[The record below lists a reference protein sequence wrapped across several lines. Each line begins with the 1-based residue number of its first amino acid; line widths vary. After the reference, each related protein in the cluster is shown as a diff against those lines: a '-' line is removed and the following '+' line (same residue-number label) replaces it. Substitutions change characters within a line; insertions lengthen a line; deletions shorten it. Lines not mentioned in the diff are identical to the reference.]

1 MVKIA
6 ITGKQCAGKTTVADI
21 LLEEFGGEK
30 IKFIDKLYQVN
41 DLLGVPKNRGFMQ
54 DMGEAVR
61 KYFGQDYFTKD
72 FQKRA
77 VESNNNLICD
87 DLRKKVEFE
96 AAKQAGFIMI
106 YIESTEDNRKARAK
120 RLGLD
125 FIENHP
131 AEQEITALKDKC
143 DFIIENNGTI
153 DELKEKVLKIF
164 IPIFNEKK
172 GD

>member
-6 ITGKQCAGKTTVADI
+6 ITGKQCAGKTTVADL
-21 LLEEFGGEK
+21 LLEKFGGEK

-77 VESNNNLICD
+77 AESNNNLICD

-96 AAKQAGFIMI
+96 AAKQVGFTMV
-106 YIESTEDNRKARAK
+106 YIESSQDNRKTRAK
-120 RLGLD
+120 NLGLD

-131 AEQEITALKDKC
+131 AEQEIITLIDQC
-143 DFIIENNGTI
+143 DIIIENNGTI
-153 DELKEKVLKIF
+153 DELKEKVLEIF
-164 IPIFNEKK
+164 TLIFDEKK
-172 GD
+172 G